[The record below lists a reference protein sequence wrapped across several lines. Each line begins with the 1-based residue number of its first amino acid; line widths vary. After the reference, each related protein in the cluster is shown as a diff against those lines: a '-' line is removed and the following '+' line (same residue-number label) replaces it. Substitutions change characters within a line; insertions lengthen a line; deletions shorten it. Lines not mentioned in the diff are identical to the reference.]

1 MPIDP
6 FKDTPNLFEL
16 IGQDEQL
23 KEAGQ
28 SIEDFLKG
36 AILGNTTDLVGAPV
50 QILGDALNALGV
62 PVGTKP
68 VGGTNW
74 LREQLGQAQPADES
88 LAQTLGSLVGMP
100 DPQSATTALGLLG
113 AIRKGGNPELFAWHN
128 SDIGKIIDLLDES
141 GALSNPSIGISKFNP
156 FHFGGHESVSL
167 LMRPGDEIDPAKV
180 RADLFNRDGYTTR
193 IKSDVAQYLDD
204 TRFTENAAPKDP
216 SHLLS
221 IAASPKFKS
230 LKEFEESPY
239 GAGTLLTPKTQDYAS
254 DRYDEIK
261 ERLNASAMGE
271 DFVPQTA
278 LERQAWAKEMVKGL
292 DVDDPT
298 GLGQELLNILKASPS
313 EYAEL
318 KKLGDLPLN
327 SDTVA
332 GVLLPPSY
340 YYDSGP
346 YSHGLAKSLE
356 DTLQVPVGTAQD
368 LLTSDEKTK
377 LMSMAEWLAGQ
388 IEYRKV
394 GTQGIQRPYLSDEGR
409 RMWGRINETA
419 PTRAQ
424 LPYNLR
430 YANKPVSQLQAME
443 EFFQQMVVSPWLD
456 TMKARQLTKE

>member
-74 LREQLGQAQPADES
+74 LREQLGQAQPENES

-128 SDIGKIIDLLDES
+128 SNINSLADNILTGE
-141 GALSNPSIGISKFNP
+141 GVLSNPSIGISKFNP
-156 FHFGGHESVSL
+156 FMFGGTEDPSL
-167 LMRPGDEIDPAKV
+167 LFRPTEHLDPSKT
-180 RADLFNRDGYTTR
+180 RAHFYNRDAYTTR
-193 IKSDVAQYLDD
+193 DRSNVVQSLDD
-204 TRFTENAAPKDP
+204 LRFTEMAAPKES

-221 IAASPKFKS
+221 IAASPNFKS
-230 LKEFEESPY
+230 PEEFELSPA
-239 GAGTLLTPKTQDYAS
+239 GAGALIDPRQKDYVS
-254 DRYDEIK
+254 DTYDSIA
-261 ERLNASAMGE
+261 ERLQQSAYGNE
-271 DFVPQTA
+271 FVPQTA
-278 LERQAWAKEMVKGL
+278 VGRQAWAL
-292 DVDDPT
+292 DVIEQLKSNPDPT
-298 GLGQELLNILKASPS
+298 GLGQELLRILQTSPS

-318 KKLGDLPLN
+318 KKAGDLPLN
-327 SDTVA
+327 SDTLGGILLHPAAFYGMEDQPQHVA
-332 GVLLPPSY
+332 RLLEDKLGVPVNTAKNLVTS
-340 YYDSGP
+340 SEWEN
-346 YSHGLAKSLE
+346 LAKMATYLAS
-356 DTLQVPVGTAQD
+356 QVERRDG
-368 LLTSDEKTK
+368 
-377 LMSMAEWLAGQ
+377 
-388 IEYRKV
+388 
-394 GTQGIQRPYLSDEGR
+394 RPFLSDEGR
-409 RMWGRINETA
+409 KMWGRIEEKPA
-419 PTRAQ
+419 TRAL
-424 LPYNLR
+424 LPYEIRESKEMSKDEL
-430 YANKPVSQLQAME
+430 E
-443 EFFQQMVVSPWLD
+443 ERFLTSILYSPWLA